1 MVVTADAEKRSNKS
15 RRRATDAAADHLNAL
30 IGDILS
36 STQGVEFSTSAAGA
50 CMFLSGLII
59 KSFLNY
65 FLITPVSFQ
74 YWGVWELMILCHK
87 VTSQLA
93 NIAFA
98 AGYAAFLSIP
108 SALHRS
114 CRAAATTILSALPT
128 FNSAR

>member
-74 YWGVWELMILCHK
+74 YWGVWELMIF
-87 VTSQLA
+87 VS
-93 NIAFA
+93 
-98 AGYAAFLSIP
+98 
-108 SALHRS
+108 
-114 CRAAATTILSALPT
+114 
-128 FNSAR
+128 

>member
-1 MVVTADAEKRSNKS
+1 MFVTADAEKRSNKY

-50 CMFLSGLII
+50 CMFLSRLIV

-65 FLITPVSFQ
+65 FFNHSRQFS
-74 YWGVWELMILCHK
+74 ILGSHK

-93 NIAFA
+93 NITFA

-114 CRAAATTILSALPT
+114 CHAAATTILSTLPT